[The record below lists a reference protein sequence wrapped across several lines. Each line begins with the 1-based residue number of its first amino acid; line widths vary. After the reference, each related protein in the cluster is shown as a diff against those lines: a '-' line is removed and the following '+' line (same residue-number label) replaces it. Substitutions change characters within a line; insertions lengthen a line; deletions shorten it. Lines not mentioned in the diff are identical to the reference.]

1 MNNVLAASYVSAE
14 DFAPL
19 LTALT
24 DNLGVVVPV
33 GIGIL
38 VTVAAVKMLPGLIKT
53 WTRG

>member
-1 MNNVLAASYVSAE
+1 MEGTSMISAA

-19 LTALT
+19 LATLT

>member
-1 MNNVLAASYVSAE
+1 MITAA

-19 LTALT
+19 LTTLT
-24 DNLGVVVPV
+24 SNLAVVVPA

-38 VTVAAVKMLPGLIKT
+38 VTVAGVKMLPGLIKT

>member
-1 MNNVLAASYVSAE
+1 MISAA

-19 LTALT
+19 LGVVT
-24 DNLGVVVPV
+24 DNLAVIVPA

-38 VTVAAVKMLPGLIKT
+38 VTVAGVKMLPGLIKT

>member
-1 MNNVLAASYVSAE
+1 MDNLISAA

-19 LTALT
+19 LETVT
-24 DNLGVVVPV
+24 GNLGVIVPV

-38 VTVAAVKMLPGLIKT
+38 VTIAGVKMLPGLIKT